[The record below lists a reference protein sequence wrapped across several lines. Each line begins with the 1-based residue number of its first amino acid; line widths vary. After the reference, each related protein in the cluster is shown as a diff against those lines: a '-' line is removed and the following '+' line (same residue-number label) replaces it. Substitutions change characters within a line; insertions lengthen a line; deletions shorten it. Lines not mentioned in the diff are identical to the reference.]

1 MISVCYLELS
11 DYINDYHVLHVYSI
25 YDRHFLPFGR
35 AVLYNRVGGRSLCC
49 KGFAVDNHRPDLTN
63 QTSSFAPSADPT

>member
-35 AVLYNRVGGRSLCC
+35 RPNLPADFTASALLQRVCGGQPPTRPNQPNFILC
-49 KGFAVDNHRPDLTN
+49 A
-63 QTSSFAPSADPT
+63 